1 MLLILQIGEVSVLR
15 DFAQETIL
23 IGRSSSC
30 DVVLDDRRVSR
41 QHARIESVGSQAQLV
56 DLGSGNGT
64 FLNGRKVK
72 SENLLTG
79 DVIQIGR
86 TKLTVMQL
94 RWTSPLEAKASM
106 STEAEGPAP
115 LALPADSLVGIRT
128 LNA

>member
-1 MLLILQIGEVSVLR
+1 MLLILQIGEDSVLR
-15 DFAQETIL
+15 DFARETIL

-64 FLNGRKVK
+64 FLNGRKVT

-86 TKLTVMQL
+86 THLTVLQL
-94 RWTSPLEAKASM
+94 RWTPPSEA
-106 STEAEGPAP
+106 TAP
-115 LALPADSLVGIRT
+115 ALPADSLVEMRT